1 MNYGRIGGLLVIT
14 LFISQVSPFFSI
26 EKKTAAKVIK
36 QQTIADAG
44 PREKSVR
51 RESEPL
57 TSISVL
63 CFVVLCFCLFVF
75 FFRLVR
81 G

>member
-1 MNYGRIGGLLVIT
+1 MNYGRICGLLVIP
-14 LFISQVSPFFSI
+14 LFISQVSPFSNI

-63 CFVVLCFCLFVF
+63 FCCALFLFVLF
-75 FFRLVR
+75 FFRLAR